1 MPHQSYNP
9 REKWRPFRWIPI
21 LFVVS
26 LLASVSVCYFVD
38 ERSHAG
44 QRSDSPLSQG
54 PEMATRLKESI
65 PKGLVVSLVLT
76 GIACSL
82 FVAIKRLKKTSN
94 TD

>member
-1 MPHQSYNP
+1 MPDRSYNP

-26 LLASVSVCYFVD
+26 LLVSVSVCYFGGP
-38 ERSHAG
+38 RP
-44 QRSDSPLSQG
+44 DSPLSQG
-54 PEMATRLKESI
+54 PEMATRLKQSI
-65 PKGLVVSLVLT
+65 PKGLVVSLALT